1 MDRDNHGTE
10 MLSQNKLIVGNS
22 DSILM
27 FGCEEQQMLREFS
40 KTISNQLLNCNG
52 ELEYLI
58 RDILNEIDDF
68 QRSVEKKQLF
78 FISSNEKKRAS
89 LIKRY
94 NAILVYMD
102 KMELALKLQE
112 AQLIKDSKLYENLS
126 KRIDT
131 TLESLKETISYGNDV
146 VGQKPI
152 EQETDDINNWY
163 ERLSKRIS
171 DLEISYAA
179 TMQTKAQLK
188 LMLENNTQL
197 IDKILG
203 AISGTIP
210 IWRNQ
215 ITILLGIEKLNRN
228 LEIQNKVTE
237 ITQKYISKEKA
248 TIGIK
253 HKNKKE
259 LSIEKLLNTNE
270 TLKKAL
276 DELDSVE
283 KRDGKIRLELSS
295 SLS

>member
-10 MLSQNKLIVGNS
+10 MLSQNKLIVGNP

-58 RDILNEIDDF
+58 HDILNEIDDF
-68 QRSVEKKQLF
+68 QRSVEKKQLVF
-78 FISSNEKKRAS
+78 VSSNEKKREN
-89 LIKRY
+89 LIKKY

-112 AQLIKDSKLYENLS
+112 AQLIKDSKLYENLCQ
-126 KRIDT
+126 RIDDT
-131 TLESLKETISYGNDV
+131 VENLKAAISYGQDV
-146 VGQKPI
+146 MEQKTI
-152 EQETDDINNWY
+152 EQATDDINNWY

-171 DLEISYAA
+171 DLEISYVA

-215 ITILLGIEKLNRN
+215 ITILLGIEKMNRN

-237 ITQKYISKEKA
+237 ITQKYISKEKT
-248 TIGIK
+248 TIGIE
-253 HKNKKE
+253 HKNKRE

-283 KRDGKIRLELSS
+283 KRDGEIRLELSS

>member
-1 MDRDNHGTE
+1 MDRNNHGTK

-58 RDILNEIDDF
+58 HDILNEIDDF
-68 QRSVEKKQLF
+68 QSSVEKKQLF
-78 FISSNEKKRAS
+78 FISSNEKKRVS
-89 LIKRY
+89 LIKKY

-131 TLESLKETISYGNDV
+131 TLESLKESISYGNDV
-146 VGQKPI
+146 VGQKTI
-152 EQETDDINNWY
+152 EQEADDINNWY

-270 TLKKAL
+270 ILKKAL

-283 KRDGKIRLELSS
+283 KRDGEIRLELSS
-295 SLS
+295 SLI

>member
-58 RDILNEIDDF
+58 HDILNEIDDF
-68 QRSVEKKQLF
+68 QRSVEKNQLF
-78 FISSNEKKRAS
+78 FIISNEKKRAS
-89 LIKRY
+89 LIKKY

-131 TLESLKETISYGNDV
+131 TLESLKESISYGNDV

-248 TIGIK
+248 TIGII

-283 KRDGKIRLELSS
+283 KRDGEIRLELSS

>member
-1 MDRDNHGTE
+1 MDRDYTSGE
-10 MLSQNKLIVGNS
+10 MLSQNELIIGNS

-58 RDILNEIDDF
+58 HDILNEIHDF
-68 QRSVEKKQLF
+68 QRSVEKKQMF
-78 FISSNEKKRAS
+78 FINSNEKKREN
-89 LIKRY
+89 LIKKY

-126 KRIDT
+126 QHIDDT
-131 TLESLKETISYGNDV
+131 VESLKTAISYGYGV
-146 VGQKPI
+146 VEQKTN
-152 EQETDDINNWY
+152 EQVTDDINNWY

-171 DLEISYAA
+171 DLEISYTAIR
-179 TMQTKAQLK
+179 QIKVQLN

-197 IDKILG
+197 VDRILG

-215 ITILLGIEKLNRN
+215 ITLLLGIEKLNRN
-228 LEIQNKVTE
+228 QEIQNKVTE

-248 TIGIK
+248 AIGIK
-253 HKNKKE
+253 HKNQKE
-259 LSIEKLLNTNE
+259 LSIEKLINTNE

-283 KRDGKIRLELSS
+283 KQDGKIRLELSS

>member
-1 MDRDNHGTE
+1 MDRDYTSGE
-10 MLSQNKLIVGNS
+10 MLSQNELIIGNS

-27 FGCEEQQMLREFS
+27 FRCEEQQMLREFS

-58 RDILNEIDDF
+58 HDILNEIDDF
-68 QRSVEKKQLF
+68 QRSVEKKQMF
-78 FISSNEKKRAS
+78 FINSNEKKREN
-89 LIKRY
+89 LIKKY

-126 KRIDT
+126 QHIDDT
-131 TLESLKETISYGNDV
+131 VESLKTAISYGYGV
-146 VGQKPI
+146 VEQKTN
-152 EQETDDINNWY
+152 EQVTDDINNWY

-171 DLEISYAA
+171 DLEISYTAIR
-179 TMQTKAQLK
+179 QIKVQLN

-197 IDKILG
+197 VDRILG

-215 ITILLGIEKLNRN
+215 ITLLLGIEKLNRN
-228 LEIQNKVTE
+228 QEIQNKVTE

-248 TIGIK
+248 AIGIK
-253 HKNKKE
+253 HKNQKE
-259 LSIEKLLNTNE
+259 LSIEKLINTNE

-283 KRDGKIRLELSS
+283 KQDGKIRLELSS

>member
-1 MDRDNHGTE
+1 MDRDYTSGE
-10 MLSQNKLIVGNS
+10 MLSQNELIIGNS

-40 KTISNQLLNCNG
+40 KTISNQLLNCNE

-58 RDILNEIDDF
+58 HDILNEIDDF
-68 QRSVEKKQLF
+68 QRSVEKKQMF
-78 FISSNEKKRAS
+78 FINSNEKKREN
-89 LIKRY
+89 LIKKY

-126 KRIDT
+126 QHIDDT
-131 TLESLKETISYGNDV
+131 VESLKIAISYGYGV
-146 VGQKPI
+146 VEQKTN
-152 EQETDDINNWY
+152 EQVTDDINNWY

-171 DLEISYAA
+171 DLEISYTAIR
-179 TMQTKAQLK
+179 QIKVQLN

-197 IDKILG
+197 VDRILG

-215 ITILLGIEKLNRN
+215 ITLLLGIEKLNRN
-228 LEIQNKVTE
+228 QEIQNKVTE

-248 TIGIK
+248 AIGIK
-253 HKNKKE
+253 HKNQKE
-259 LSIEKLLNTNE
+259 LSIEKLINTNE

-283 KRDGKIRLELSS
+283 KQDGKIRLELSS

>member
-1 MDRDNHGTE
+1 MDRDNYSTE
-10 MLSQNKLIVGNS
+10 MLSQNKLIVGNP

-40 KTISNQLLNCNG
+40 KTISNQLLNGNW

-58 RDILNEIDDF
+58 HDILNEIDDF

-78 FISSNEKKRAS
+78 FVSSNEKKRAS
-89 LIKRY
+89 LIKKY

-102 KMELALKLQE
+102 KMELALELQE

-126 KRIDT
+126 QHIDDT
-131 TLESLKETISYGNDV
+131 VESLKTAISYGYGV
-146 VGQKPI
+146 VEQKPN
-152 EQETDDINNWY
+152 EQVTDDINNWY

-171 DLEISYAA
+171 DLEISYTAI
-179 TMQTKAQLK
+179 MQIKVQLN
-188 LMLENNTQL
+188 LMMENNTQL
-197 IDKILG
+197 VDRILG

-215 ITILLGIEKLNRN
+215 ITLLLGIEKLNRN
-228 LEIQNKVTE
+228 QEIQNKVTE
-237 ITQKYISKEKA
+237 ITQKYISEEKA
-248 TIGIK
+248 AIGIK
-253 HKNKKE
+253 RKNQKE
-259 LSIEKLLNTNE
+259 LSIEKLINTNE

-283 KRDGKIRLELSS
+283 KQDGKIRLELSS

>member
-1 MDRDNHGTE
+1 MDRDYTSGE
-10 MLSQNKLIVGNS
+10 MLSQNELIIGNS

-58 RDILNEIDDF
+58 HDILNEIDDF
-68 QRSVEKKQLF
+68 QRSVEKKQMF
-78 FISSNEKKRAS
+78 FINSNEKKREN
-89 LIKRY
+89 LIKKY

-126 KRIDT
+126 QHIDDT
-131 TLESLKETISYGNDV
+131 VESLKIAISYGYGV
-146 VGQKPI
+146 VEQKTN
-152 EQETDDINNWY
+152 EQVTDDINNWY

-171 DLEISYAA
+171 DLEISYTAIR
-179 TMQTKAQLK
+179 QIKVQLN

-197 IDKILG
+197 VDRIL
-203 AISGTIP
+203 GTIP

-215 ITILLGIEKLNRN
+215 ITLLLGIEKLNRN
-228 LEIQNKVTE
+228 QEIQNKVTE

-248 TIGIK
+248 AIGIK
-253 HKNKKE
+253 HKNQKE
-259 LSIEKLLNTNE
+259 LSIEKLINTNE

-283 KRDGKIRLELSS
+283 KQDGKIRLELSS

>member
-58 RDILNEIDDF
+58 HDILNEIDDF

-89 LIKRY
+89 LIKKY

-112 AQLIKDSKLYENLS
+112 AQLIKDSKMYENLS

-131 TLESLKETISYGNDV
+131 TLESLKESISYGNDV

-270 TLKKAL
+270 ILKKAL

>member
-1 MDRDNHGTE
+1 

-22 DSILM
+22 DSILT

-58 RDILNEIDDF
+58 HDILNEIDDF

-78 FISSNEKKRAS
+78 FISSNEKKRVS
-89 LIKRY
+89 LIKKY

-131 TLESLKETISYGNDV
+131 TLESLKESISYGNDV

-179 TMQTKAQLK
+179 TMQIKAQLK

-203 AISGTIP
+203 TISGTIP

-270 TLKKAL
+270 ILKIAL

-283 KRDGKIRLELSS
+283 KRDGEIRLELSS

>member
-58 RDILNEIDDF
+58 HDILNEIDDF

-78 FISSNEKKRAS
+78 FIISNEKKRAS
-89 LIKRY
+89 LIKKY

-131 TLESLKETISYGNDV
+131 TLESLKESISYGNDV

-152 EQETDDINNWY
+152 EQGTDDINNWY

-171 DLEISYAA
+171 DLGISYAA

-248 TIGIK
+248 TIGII

-283 KRDGKIRLELSS
+283 KRDGEIRLELSS

>member
-58 RDILNEIDDF
+58 HDILNEIDDF

-78 FISSNEKKRAS
+78 FISSNEKKRVS
-89 LIKRY
+89 LIKKY

-131 TLESLKETISYGNDV
+131 TLESLKESISYGNDV

-228 LEIQNKVTE
+228 VEIQNKVTE

-283 KRDGKIRLELSS
+283 KRDGEIRLELSS

>member
-58 RDILNEIDDF
+58 HDILNEIDDF

-78 FISSNEKKRAS
+78 FIISNEKKRAS
-89 LIKRY
+89 LIKKY

-131 TLESLKETISYGNDV
+131 TLESLKESISYGNDV

-248 TIGIK
+248 TIGII

-283 KRDGKIRLELSS
+283 KRDGEIRLELSS

>member
-1 MDRDNHGTE
+1 MDRDYTSGE
-10 MLSQNKLIVGNS
+10 MLSQNELIIGNS

-58 RDILNEIDDF
+58 HDILNEIDDF
-68 QRSVEKKQLF
+68 QRAVEKKQMF
-78 FISSNEKKRAS
+78 FINSNEKKREN
-89 LIKRY
+89 LIKKY

-126 KRIDT
+126 QHIDDT
-131 TLESLKETISYGNDV
+131 VESLKIAISYGYGV
-146 VGQKPI
+146 VEQKTN
-152 EQETDDINNWY
+152 EQVTDDINNWY

-171 DLEISYAA
+171 DLEISYTAIR
-179 TMQTKAQLK
+179 QIKVQLN

-197 IDKILG
+197 VDRILG

-215 ITILLGIEKLNRN
+215 ITLLLGIEKLNRN
-228 LEIQNKVTE
+228 QEIQNKVTE

-248 TIGIK
+248 AIGIK
-253 HKNKKE
+253 HKNQKE
-259 LSIEKLLNTNE
+259 LSIEKLINTNE

-283 KRDGKIRLELSS
+283 KQDGKIRLELSS

>member
-1 MDRDNHGTE
+1 

-58 RDILNEIDDF
+58 HDILNEIDDF
-68 QRSVEKKQLF
+68 QRFVEKKQLF

-89 LIKRY
+89 LIKKY

-112 AQLIKDSKLYENLS
+112 AQLIKDSKLHENLS

-131 TLESLKETISYGNDV
+131 TLESLKESISYGNDV

-270 TLKKAL
+270 ILKKAL

-283 KRDGKIRLELSS
+283 KRDGEIRLELSS
-295 SLS
+295 SLI

>member
-1 MDRDNHGTE
+1 MDRNNHGTE

-27 FGCEEQQMLREFS
+27 FGFEEQQMLREFS

-58 RDILNEIDDF
+58 RNILNEIDDF
-68 QRSVEKKQLF
+68 QRFVEKKQLF

-89 LIKRY
+89 LIKKY

-131 TLESLKETISYGNDV
+131 TLESLKESISYGNDV

-203 AISGTIP
+203 VISGTIP

-270 TLKKAL
+270 ILKKAL

-283 KRDGKIRLELSS
+283 KRDGEIRLELSS

>member
-10 MLSQNKLIVGNS
+10 MLSQNKLIVGDP

-58 RDILNEIDDF
+58 HDILNEIDDF
-68 QRSVEKKQLF
+68 QRSVEKKQLVF
-78 FISSNEKKRAS
+78 VSSNEKKREN
-89 LIKRY
+89 LIKKY
-94 NAILVYMD
+94 NALLVYMD

-112 AQLIKDSKLYENLS
+112 AQLIKDSKLYENLCQ
-126 KRIDT
+126 RIDDT
-131 TLESLKETISYGNDV
+131 VENLKAAISYGQDV
-146 VGQKPI
+146 MEQKPI
-152 EQETDDINNWY
+152 EQATDDINNWY

-171 DLEISYAA
+171 DLEISYVA

-215 ITILLGIEKLNRN
+215 ITILLGIEKMNRN

-237 ITQKYISKEKA
+237 ITQKYISKEKT
-248 TIGIK
+248 TIGIE
-253 HKNKKE
+253 HKNKRE

-283 KRDGKIRLELSS
+283 KRDGEIRLEISS

>member
-52 ELEYLI
+52 ELEFLI
-58 RDILNEIDDF
+58 HDILNEIDGF
-68 QRSVEKKQLF
+68 QRSVEKKQLV

-89 LIKRY
+89 LIKKY

-131 TLESLKETISYGNDV
+131 TLESLKESISYGNDV

-179 TMQTKAQLK
+179 TMQIKAQLK

-203 AISGTIP
+203 TISGTIP

-270 TLKKAL
+270 ILKKAM

-283 KRDGKIRLELSS
+283 KRDREIKLELSS

>member
-1 MDRDNHGTE
+1 MDRDYTSGE
-10 MLSQNKLIVGNS
+10 MLSQNELIIGNS

-58 RDILNEIDDF
+58 HDILNEIDDF
-68 QRSVEKKQLF
+68 QRSVEKKQMF
-78 FISSNEKKRAS
+78 FINSNEKKREN
-89 LIKRY
+89 LIKKY

-126 KRIDT
+126 QHIDDT
-131 TLESLKETISYGNDV
+131 VESLKTAISYGYGV
-146 VGQKPI
+146 VEQKTN
-152 EQETDDINNWY
+152 EQVTDDINNWY

-171 DLEISYAA
+171 DLEISYTAIR
-179 TMQTKAQLK
+179 QIKAQLN

-197 IDKILG
+197 VDRILG

-215 ITILLGIEKLNRN
+215 ITLLLGIEKLNRN
-228 LEIQNKVTE
+228 QEIQNKVTE

-248 TIGIK
+248 AIGIK
-253 HKNKKE
+253 HKNQKE
-259 LSIEKLLNTNE
+259 LSIEKLINTNE
-270 TLKKAL
+270 TLKKVL

-283 KRDGKIRLELSS
+283 KQDGKIRLELSS

>member
-1 MDRDNHGTE
+1 MDRDNHGNE

-58 RDILNEIDDF
+58 HDILNEIDDF

-78 FISSNEKKRAS
+78 FISSNEKKRVS
-89 LIKRY
+89 LIKKY

-131 TLESLKETISYGNDV
+131 TLESLKESISYGNDV

-179 TMQTKAQLK
+179 TMQIKAQLK

-203 AISGTIP
+203 TISGTIP

-270 TLKKAL
+270 ILKIAL

-283 KRDGKIRLELSS
+283 KRDGEIRLELSS

>member
-1 MDRDNHGTE
+1 
-10 MLSQNKLIVGNS
+10 MLSQNKLIVGNP

-40 KTISNQLLNCNG
+40 KTISNQLLNGNW

-58 RDILNEIDDF
+58 HDILNEIDDF

-78 FISSNEKKRAS
+78 FVSSNEKKRAS
-89 LIKRY
+89 LIKKY

-102 KMELALKLQE
+102 KMELALELQE

-126 KRIDT
+126 QHIDDT
-131 TLESLKETISYGNDV
+131 VESLKTAISYGYGV
-146 VGQKPI
+146 VEQKLN
-152 EQETDDINNWY
+152 EQVTDDINNWY

-171 DLEISYAA
+171 DLEISYTAI
-179 TMQTKAQLK
+179 MQIKVQLN
-188 LMLENNTQL
+188 LMMGNNTQL
-197 IDKILG
+197 VDRILG

-215 ITILLGIEKLNRN
+215 ITLLLGIEKLNRN
-228 LEIQNKVTE
+228 QEIQNKVTE
-237 ITQKYISKEKA
+237 ITQKYISEEKA
-248 TIGIK
+248 AIGIK
-253 HKNKKE
+253 RKNQKE
-259 LSIEKLLNTNE
+259 LSIEKLINTNE

-283 KRDGKIRLELSS
+283 KQDGKIRLELSS

>member
-1 MDRDNHGTE
+1 MDRDNYGTE

-40 KTISNQLLNCNG
+40 KTISNQLLNCYG

-58 RDILNEIDDF
+58 HDILNEIDDF
-68 QRSVEKKQLF
+68 QRSVKKKQLF

-89 LIKRY
+89 LIKKY

-131 TLESLKETISYGNDV
+131 TLESLKESISYGNDV

-228 LEIQNKVTE
+228 LKIQNKVTE

>member
-1 MDRDNHGTE
+1 

-58 RDILNEIDDF
+58 HDILNEIDDF

-89 LIKRY
+89 LIKKY

-188 LMLENNTQL
+188 LMLGNNTQL

-270 TLKKAL
+270 ILKKAL

-283 KRDGKIRLELSS
+283 KRDGEIRLEISS

>member
-1 MDRDNHGTE
+1 LDRDYTSGE
-10 MLSQNKLIVGNS
+10 MLSQNELIIGNS

-58 RDILNEIDDF
+58 HDILNEIDDF
-68 QRSVEKKQLF
+68 QRSVEKKQMF
-78 FISSNEKKRAS
+78 FINSNEKKREN
-89 LIKRY
+89 LIKKY

-126 KRIDT
+126 QHIDDT
-131 TLESLKETISYGNDV
+131 VESLKIAISYGYGV
-146 VGQKPI
+146 VEQKTN
-152 EQETDDINNWY
+152 EQVTDDINNWY

-171 DLEISYAA
+171 DLEISYTAIR
-179 TMQTKAQLK
+179 QIKVQLN

-197 IDKILG
+197 VDRILG

-215 ITILLGIEKLNRN
+215 ITLLLGIEKLNRN
-228 LEIQNKVTE
+228 QEIQNKVTE

-248 TIGIK
+248 AIGIK
-253 HKNKKE
+253 HKNQKE
-259 LSIEKLLNTNE
+259 LSIEKLINTNE

-283 KRDGKIRLELSS
+283 KQDGKIRLELSS

>member
-10 MLSQNKLIVGNS
+10 MLLQNKLIVGNS

-58 RDILNEIDDF
+58 HDILNEIDDF

-112 AQLIKDSKLYENLS
+112 AQLIKDSKLYKNLS

-146 VGQKPI
+146 VGQKSI

-228 LEIQNKVTE
+228 VEIQNKVTE

-283 KRDGKIRLELSS
+283 KRDGEIRLELSS

>member
-22 DSILM
+22 DSILT

-58 RDILNEIDDF
+58 HDILNEIDDF

-78 FISSNEKKRAS
+78 FISSNEKKRVS
-89 LIKRY
+89 LIKKY

-131 TLESLKETISYGNDV
+131 TLESLKESISYGNDV

-179 TMQTKAQLK
+179 TMQIKAQLK

-203 AISGTIP
+203 TISGTIP

-237 ITQKYISKEKA
+237 ITQKYISKENA

-270 TLKKAL
+270 ILKIAL

-283 KRDGKIRLELSS
+283 KRDGEIRLELSS

>member
-1 MDRDNHGTE
+1 MDRDYTSGQ
-10 MLSQNKLIVGNS
+10 MLSLNELIIGNA
-22 DSILM
+22 DSRSM

-58 RDILNEIDDF
+58 HDILNEIDDF
-68 QRSVEKKQLF
+68 QRSVEKKQMF
-78 FISSNEKKRAS
+78 FINSNEKKREN
-89 LIKRY
+89 LIKKY

-126 KRIDT
+126 QHIDDT
-131 TLESLKETISYGNDV
+131 VESLKIAISYGYGV
-146 VGQKPI
+146 VEQKTN
-152 EQETDDINNWY
+152 EQVTDDINNWY

-171 DLEISYAA
+171 DLEISYTAIR
-179 TMQTKAQLK
+179 QIKVQLN

-197 IDKILG
+197 VDRILG

-215 ITILLGIEKLNRN
+215 ITLLLGIEKLNRN
-228 LEIQNKVTE
+228 QEIQNKVTE

-248 TIGIK
+248 AIGIK
-253 HKNKKE
+253 HKNQKE
-259 LSIEKLLNTNE
+259 LSIEKLINTNE

-283 KRDGKIRLELSS
+283 KQDGKIRLELSS

>member
-1 MDRDNHGTE
+1 MDRDAYGTE
-10 MLSQNKLIVGNS
+10 ILSQNELIIGNP

-58 RDILNEIDDF
+58 HDILNEIDDF

-78 FISSNEKKRAS
+78 FISSNERKRAS
-89 LIKRY
+89 LIKKY

-102 KMELALKLQE
+102 KMELALRLQE
-112 AQLIKDSKLYENLS
+112 AQLIKDSKIYENLN
-126 KRIDT
+126 KRIDDT
-131 TLESLKETISYGNDV
+131 AECLKVAILYGQEV
-146 VGQKPI
+146 VEQKSI
-152 EQETDDINNWY
+152 EQATDDINNWY

-171 DLEISYAA
+171 DLKISYAA

-215 ITILLGIEKLNRN
+215 ITMLLGIEKMNRN

-237 ITQKYISKEKA
+237 ITQKYITKEKA

-259 LSIEKLLNTNE
+259 LSVEKLLNTNE

-276 DELDSVE
+276 DELNTVE
-283 KRDGKIRLELSS
+283 KRDGEIRLELSS

>member
-1 MDRDNHGTE
+1 MDRDNYGTE

-58 RDILNEIDDF
+58 RNILNEIDDF
-68 QRSVEKKQLF
+68 QRFVEKKQLF

-89 LIKRY
+89 LIKKY

-131 TLESLKETISYGNDV
+131 TLESLKESISYGNDV

-203 AISGTIP
+203 TISGTIP

-270 TLKKAL
+270 ILKKAM

-283 KRDGKIRLELSS
+283 KRDGEIKLELSS

>member
-1 MDRDNHGTE
+1 MDRDNYGTE

-58 RDILNEIDDF
+58 HDILNEIDDF

-89 LIKRY
+89 LIKKY

-131 TLESLKETISYGNDV
+131 TLESLKESISYGNDV

-179 TMQTKAQLK
+179 TMQIKAQLK

-203 AISGTIP
+203 VISGTIP

-270 TLKKAL
+270 ILKKAL

-283 KRDGKIRLELSS
+283 KRDGEIRLELSS

>member
-1 MDRDNHGTE
+1 MDRDYTSGE
-10 MLSQNKLIVGNS
+10 MLSQNELIIGNS

-52 ELEYLI
+52 ELEYFI
-58 RDILNEIDDF
+58 HDILNDIDDF
-68 QRSVEKKQLF
+68 QRSVEKKQMF
-78 FISSNEKKRAS
+78 FINSNEKKREN
-89 LIKRY
+89 LIKKY

-126 KRIDT
+126 QHIDDT
-131 TLESLKETISYGNDV
+131 VESLKTAISYGYGV
-146 VGQKPI
+146 VEQKTN
-152 EQETDDINNWY
+152 EQVTDDINNWY

-171 DLEISYAA
+171 DLEISYTAIR
-179 TMQTKAQLK
+179 QIKVQLN

-197 IDKILG
+197 VDRILG

-215 ITILLGIEKLNRN
+215 ITLLLGIEKLNRN
-228 LEIQNKVTE
+228 QEIQNKVTE

-248 TIGIK
+248 AIGIK
-253 HKNKKE
+253 HKNQKE
-259 LSIEKLLNTNE
+259 LSIEKLINTNE

-283 KRDGKIRLELSS
+283 KQDGKIRLELSS

>member
-1 MDRDNHGTE
+1 MDRDNYGTE

-58 RDILNEIDDF
+58 RNILNEIDDF
-68 QRSVEKKQLF
+68 QRFVEKKQLF

-89 LIKRY
+89 LIKKY

-131 TLESLKETISYGNDV
+131 TLESLKESISYGNDV

-203 AISGTIP
+203 TISGTIP

-270 TLKKAL
+270 ILKKAL

-283 KRDGKIRLELSS
+283 KRDGEIRLELSS

>member
-10 MLSQNKLIVGNS
+10 MLSQNKLIVGNP

-58 RDILNEIDDF
+58 HDILNEIDDF
-68 QRSVEKKQLF
+68 QRSVEKKQLVF
-78 FISSNEKKRAS
+78 VSSNEKKTEN
-89 LIKRY
+89 LIKKY

-112 AQLIKDSKLYENLS
+112 AQLIKDSKLYENLCQ
-126 KRIDT
+126 RIDDT
-131 TLESLKETISYGNDV
+131 VENLKAAISYGQDV
-146 VGQKPI
+146 MEQKTI
-152 EQETDDINNWY
+152 EQATDDINNWY

-171 DLEISYAA
+171 DLEISYVA

-203 AISGTIP
+203 AISGTIS

-215 ITILLGIEKLNRN
+215 ITILLGIEKMNRN

-237 ITQKYISKEKA
+237 ITQKYISKEKT
-248 TIGIK
+248 TIGIE
-253 HKNKKE
+253 HKNKRE

-283 KRDGKIRLELSS
+283 KRDGEIRLELSS

>member
-1 MDRDNHGTE
+1 MDRDNYGTE

-68 QRSVEKKQLF
+68 QRFVEKKQLF

-89 LIKRY
+89 LIKKY

-131 TLESLKETISYGNDV
+131 TLESLRESISYGNDV

-203 AISGTIP
+203 VISGTIP

-270 TLKKAL
+270 ILKKAL

-283 KRDGKIRLELSS
+283 KRDGEIRLELSS

>member
-1 MDRDNHGTE
+1 MDRDYTSGE
-10 MLSQNKLIVGNS
+10 MLSQNELIIGNS

-27 FGCEEQQMLREFS
+27 FGCEEQQMLRKFS

-58 RDILNEIDDF
+58 HDILNEIDDF
-68 QRSVEKKQLF
+68 QRAVEKKQMF
-78 FISSNEKKRAS
+78 FINSNEKKREN
-89 LIKRY
+89 LIKKY

-126 KRIDT
+126 QHIDDT
-131 TLESLKETISYGNDV
+131 VESLKTAISYGYGV
-146 VGQKPI
+146 VEQKTN
-152 EQETDDINNWY
+152 EQVTDDINNWY

-171 DLEISYAA
+171 DLEISYTAI
-179 TMQTKAQLK
+179 MQMKVQLN
-188 LMLENNTQL
+188 LMMENNTQL
-197 IDKILG
+197 VDRILG

-215 ITILLGIEKLNRN
+215 ITLLLGIEKLNRN
-228 LEIQNKVTE
+228 QEIQNKVTE

-248 TIGIK
+248 AIGIK
-253 HKNKKE
+253 HKNQKE
-259 LSIEKLLNTNE
+259 LSIEKLINTNE

-283 KRDGKIRLELSS
+283 KQDGKIRLELSS